1 MQRTKRLKSAS
12 KLGGRQNALSAAD
25 WVSTGAELLA
35 EHNVNG
41 IEIPD
46 LCKRLGVTKG
56 SFYWHFE
63 GRHDLLSAILDDW
76 RRRMTLDVTVRA
88 TRAGSSVSS
97 TLRYLLGLVRRPRP
111 NRNAAIEKSIRDWSR
126 IDERAHA
133 AVVEVD
139 QIRLAYFHALFRR
152 HNFSEKESSL
162 RAYAAYA
169 MMMGDSMLRET
180 VEFTYPS
187 DDHIGKFVDLLLGE
201 AKEGKTK
208 PAARKWPARQKDS
221 TAG

>member
-1 MQRTKRLKSAS
+1 MRRPKRLKLAS
-12 KLGGRQNALSAAD
+12 KQGSRQNALSAED

-63 GRHDLLSAILDDW
+63 GRGDLLSAILEDW

-88 TRAGSSVSS
+88 SRAGSSVAT

-126 IDERAHA
+126 IDERAHT

-139 QIRLAYFHALFRR
+139 QIRLAYFRELFRR
-152 HNFSEKESSL
+152 HNFSEKEASL
-162 RAYAAYA
+162 RAYAAYTI
-169 MMMGDSMLRET
+169 MMGDSMLRET
-180 VEFTYPS
+180 IELDHPA
-187 DDHIGKFVDLLLGE
+187 DDYIEKFVELLLAG
-201 AKEGKTK
+201 A
-208 PAARKWPARQKDS
+208 KDS
-221 TAG
+221 AAKARLNKISDRHKNAVAE